1 MDHLLRWQQ
10 SLRFVPLLAPD
21 GGLAA
26 RRVATR
32 AQHRAAAPQTMDDD
46 EDESFLYS
54 GIEKESGGSN
64 GAAQSTS
71 PSLLQPSTR

>member
-1 MDHLLRWQQ
+1 MCRTADVCW
-10 SLRFVPLLAPD
+10 PLLFRFCPRS
-21 GGLAA
+21 LAA
-26 RRVATR
+26 RRVGERDTE
-32 AQHRAAAPQTMDDD
+32 HDAPQTMDDD

-71 PSLLQPSTR
+71 PSLLPPSTR

>member
-1 MDHLLRWQQ
+1 MNFRICQG
-10 SLRFVPLLAPD
+10 SYITPSVFFAPA

-26 RRVATR
+26 AGRDESATLSSRR
-32 AQHRAAAPQTMDDD
+32 PQTMDDD

>member
-1 MDHLLRWQQ
+1 MIRCVQCYCP
-10 SLRFVPLLAPD
+10 SVCFPPP
-21 GGLAA
+21 LAA
-26 RRVATR
+26 SRRVATR
-32 AQHRAAAPQTMDDD
+32 AQHPEEPAPQTMDDD

-71 PSLLQPSTR
+71 PSSLPPSTR